1 MLENNIYVFDI
12 ESDGLLDTITKIH
25 CVCVINVKTR
35 EVLQLTDYE
44 KIREFFSD
52 EEATYIGH
60 NIIRFDIP
68 ALKKI
73 AWADVKGNIID
84 TLALSWVLE
93 ESRKSHGL
101 ESYGEEFGIKKPE
114 IKDWSSL
121 TVEEYIFRCSED
133 VKINTALW
141 TRQIKYLRQVYYQ
154 DDKNLYRW
162 FKYLR
167 FKLECVY
174 EQETEGLRLDVDKAK
189 KHFDELTILKEEKI
203 KELEEAMPR
212 VAIKKKRVYKDAIKD
227 DGGNVFEKGD
237 LFYSHQPISRKQE
250 EVVEEKII
258 GWKDPNAN
266 SHIQIKNWLYS
277 LGWIPQNIQHKRNK
291 KTNEV
296 KLIPQIKSQFE
307 VGEICDSVKLLFEKE
322 PKLEALGGL
331 SVLTHRISIFE
342 GFISDERDGRIYPS
356 MNGLTNTLRLK
367 HRVIVNLPRA
377 GRAYGEDIR
386 GCLIA
391 DEGCI
396 LCGSDLSG
404 IEDSTKRHFIY
415 DYDPEYVE
423 SMNTPGYDPHLE
435 LAVLAKFMT
444 QDDAD
449 WYKEESKRRKDEA
462 YKASKDDS
470 ERFVALTAKRY
481 VAKTTNFAATYKV
494 GAKALSVYPGISLG
508 MKEAKRVID
517 TYWKRNKAILDVE
530 ESLEVKEIYGQ
541 KWLFNPVSR
550 FWYTLRADKDKFST
564 LNQSTAVFVFD
575 KWLTEVRRGGVK
587 IPFQYHDEWAANVK
601 KDKKKENTAII
612 KQAIQKVNDS
622 LKLNVEIGCSV
633 DYGKRYSDIH

>member
-1 MLENNIYVFDI
+1 MLENNIYIFDI

-25 CVCVINVKTR
+25 CVCAFNVKTK
-35 EVLQLTDYE
+35 ESIQLTDYQ
-44 KIREFFSD
+44 KIKEFFSD
-52 EEATYIGH
+52 EEATFLGH

-68 ALKKI
+68 ALKKVI
-73 AWADVKGNIID
+73 GVEIKGNIID

-114 IKDWSSL
+114 IKNWDSL
-121 TVEEYIFRCSED
+121 TIEEYIHRCSED

-174 EQETEGLRLDVDKAK
+174 EQETEGLRLDVDKTK
-189 KHFDELTILKEEKI
+189 KHFEELTILKEEKI
-203 KELEEAMPR
+203 KELEAAMPK
-212 VAIKKKRVYKDAIKD
+212 VAIKKKKVYKYAIKD
-227 DGGNVFEKGD
+227 DGGNIFEKGD
-237 LFYSHQPISRKQE
+237 LFYNSQPISRKKE
-250 EVVEEKII
+250 EITEEKII
-258 GWKDPNAN
+258 GWKEPNAN

-277 LGWIPQNIQHKRNK
+277 LGWIPQNIQHKRDK
-291 KTNEV
+291 KKNTV
-296 KLIPQIKSQFE
+296 KQIPQIKSQFE

-322 PKLEALGGL
+322 PKLKALEGL
-331 SVLTHRISIFE
+331 SVLSHRIGVFQ
-342 GFISDERDGRIYPS
+342 GFINDERNGRLYPS
-356 MNGLTNTLRLK
+356 MDGLTNTLRLK
-367 HRVIVNLPRA
+367 HRVIANLPRA
-377 GRAYGEDIR
+377 GRAYGKDIR
-386 GCLIA
+386 SCLIA

-404 IEDSTKRHFIY
+404 IEDSTKRHYIY
-415 DYDPEYVE
+415 EYDPEYVE

-444 QDDAD
+444 KEDAD
-449 WYKEESKRRKDEA
+449 WYKEESKKRKDEA
-462 YKASKDDS
+462 YKASTEDNQ
-470 ERFVALTAKRY
+470 RFTALTAKRY

-494 GAKALSVYPGISLG
+494 GAKALSVYPGINLG

-530 ESLEVKEIYGQ
+530 NSLNVKEVYGQ

-550 FWYTLRADKDKFST
+550 FWYTLRADKDRFST

-575 KWLTEVRRGGVK
+575 KWLTEIRKAGVK
-587 IPFQYHDEWAANVK
+587 IPFQYHDEIGFNVK
-601 KDKKKENTAII
+601 KEKKKENTAII
-612 KQAIQKVNDS
+612 KQAIQTVNDK
-622 LKLNVEIGCSV
+622 LKLNIKIGCSV
-633 DYGKRYSDIH
+633 DYGKKYSDIH